1 MECKLLSG
9 VMQDTIISQNTRYLH
24 IIVLEMVETLEVDL
38 KFIVIDILIKPYE
51 AGLHILTGHMMV
63 GIKLQ

>member
-38 KFIVIDILIKPYE
+38 KFIVIDICSVKI
-51 AGLHILTGHMMV
+51 MV
-63 GIKLQ
+63 TKIFLNVLSFYF